1 MVSSKGALQGKQWT
15 REDEDRRCLLEPDRK
30 RVFEWK
36 ENIQEEFN
44 ETCFGTELTDIKIK
58 PNGGVS

>member
-1 MVSSKGALQGKQWT
+1 MHGQSHIKEGACWK
-15 REDEDRRCLLEPDRK
+15 PKRK

-44 ETCFGTELTDIKIK
+44 EMYFGTELTDIKIK
-58 PNGGVS
+58 SNGGVS